1 MNITINTG
9 AATEDA
15 LQIDKLVDDMAA
27 EMEELDR
34 AIKNTIPAGI
44 ETAWSDTLR
53 SNWESYYKADV
64 PAAMADMKL
73 SASNLR
79 AAISQALGYSNEK

>member
-27 EMEELDR
+27 EMEELDQ
-34 AIKNTIPAGI
+34 AIKNTIP
-44 ETAWSDTLR
+44 
-53 SNWESYYKADV
+53 
-64 PAAMADMKL
+64 
-73 SASNLR
+73 
-79 AAISQALGYSNEK
+79 